1 MQTGHSTSEVEIN
14 EKTWR
19 IIVGGVRR
27 LGLVLA
33 KSLSENHKLVLTS
46 SQTPERAEEIS
57 KLSILTDVR
66 RLRWDA
72 NDPQLTSQMMT
83 DLEALR
89 GDGIQLNGAVIAAGT
104 FPSTPLGS
112 WDVNTLQQIWKINL
126 TFPFLAAQSLAPYLT
141 DGSCIQ
147 FILDTCIHRPWL
159 NRLPYSSAKSGLASL
174 VYGLAQSLAPNIRVV
189 GHAIG
194 AVLPDAESDPA
205 FLQNQTLLKRLG
217 CPEDLIRAINYADSS
232 PYLTGEIL
240 TLDGGRRWFI

>member
-1 MQTGHSTSEVEIN
+1 MN
-14 EKTWR
+14 EKTWW

-27 LGLVLA
+27 LGLALA
-33 KSLSENHKLVLTS
+33 QSLSENHKLVLTS
-46 SQTPERAEEIS
+46 SQALGGDEAIS
-57 KLSILTDVR
+57 KLSIYTNVI
-66 RLRWDA
+66 RLCWDA
-72 NDPQLTSQMMT
+72 NDPQLLSKMMT

-89 GDGIQLNGAVIAAGT
+89 GDGIYLSGAIIVAGT

-112 WDVNTLQQIWKINL
+112 WDVNALQQIWQINL
-126 TFPFLAAQSLAPYLT
+126 TFPFLAAQSLAPHLT

-147 FILDTCIHRPWL
+147 FILDTCVHRPWL
-159 NRLPYSSAKSGLASL
+159 NRLPYSSAKSGLTSL

-194 AVLPDAESDPA
+194 AILPDENSDVD

-217 CPEDLIRAINYADSS
+217 CPEDLSRAINYAASS

-240 TLDGGRRWFI
+240 TLDGGRRWI

>member
-1 MQTGHSTSEVEIN
+1 MN

-27 LGLVLA
+27 LGLALA
-33 KSLSENHKLVLTS
+33 QSLSENHKLVLTS
-46 SQTPERAEEIS
+46 SQAPEESEEIS
-57 KLSILTDVR
+57 KLSTRTDVR

-72 NDPQLTSQMMT
+72 NDPQLISTMMT
-83 DLEALR
+83 DIEAMR
-89 GDGIQLNGAVIAAGT
+89 GDGIQLNGAVIVAGT
-104 FPSTPLGS
+104 FPSSPLGS
-112 WDVNTLQQIWKINL
+112 WDVNLLQQIWQINL
-126 TFPFLAAQSLAPYLT
+126 TFPFLVVQSLAPHLA

-174 VYGLAQSLAPNIRVV
+174 IHGLAQSLAPNIRVV

-194 AVLPDAESDPA
+194 TIMPDVESDPD

-217 CPEDLIRAINYADSS
+217 HPEDLIRAVNYADSS
-232 PYLTGEIL
+232 PFLTGEIL
-240 TLDGGRRWFI
+240 TLDGGRRWLM